1 MQPVPVFFFCPPPGG
16 HGAGTPPE
24 KVGRTGTRRY
34 ICALP
39 DNRTNAMAQA
49 YFSQTPPVFFQRMR
63 AVTEAYFK
71 ETQLKKTGDGR
82 LYRKTAILLSAMV
95 VLYVVLVFFTPANT
109 WLALGLCA
117 LLGLV
122 LASIGFNV
130 MHDGAHGSYS
140 SRKWVNELMGSSLN
154 VLGGSVKFWKMKHN
168 ENHHT
173 FTNVEGM
180 DDDIDI
186 RPFVRVHP
194 GQKRYWFHRFQ
205 HIYGL
210 LLYGLTYLFWI
221 YYNDLRKYF
230 TGKISDNTRMK
241 PMGLRDHVVF
251 WATKLGYTAVF
262 LVLPMFFAGV
272 MPTLVGYGVMVF
284 VTGLFIAVVFQLAH
298 VVEDIDFV
306 DATTGP
312 GTVECE
318 WAVHQVNTTVNFAT
332 HNKVWNWLFGGLNF
346 QVEHHLFPKISHIH
360 YPELNKRLKQ
370 VCAEFNVK
378 YREFPSMRSALR
390 SHLLHLRRMGLAS

>member
-1 MQPVPVFFFCPPPGG
+1 
-16 HGAGTPPE
+16 
-24 KVGRTGTRRY
+24 
-34 ICALP
+34 
-39 DNRTNAMAQA
+39 MAQA
-49 YFSQTPPVFFQRMR
+49 IFAKTPPVFFQRLR
-63 AVTEAYFK
+63 TVTDAYFK
-71 ETQLKKTGDGR
+71 ENGLKKTGNST
-82 LYRKTAILLSAMV
+82 LYLKSAILLTALAA
-95 VLYVVLVFFTPANT
+95 LYVVLVFFTPANT
-109 WLALGLCA
+109 WVALGLCA

-122 LASIGFNV
+122 VASIGFNV

-140 SRKWVNELMGSSLN
+140 SRKWVNELMGHSLN
-154 VLGGSVKFWKMKHN
+154 LLGGSVKFWKMKHN

-186 RPFVRVHP
+186 RPFVRVHA

-230 TGKISDNTRMK
+230 TGKIAENTRMK
-241 PMGLRDHVVF
+241 PMAFRDHLGF
-251 WATKLGYTAVF
+251 WATKLGYTALF
-262 LVLPMFFAGV
+262 LGLPMVFAGV
-272 MPTLVGYGVMVF
+272 VPTLVGYGVMVF

-306 DATTGP
+306 DPATGA
-312 GTVECE
+312 GTVACE

-346 QVEHHLFPKISHIH
+346 QVEHHLFPKISHVH
-360 YPELNKRLKQ
+360 YPELNKRLRQ
-370 VCAEFNVK
+370 VCTEFNVQ
-378 YREFPSMRSALR
+378 YREFPSMRRALL
-390 SHLLHLRRMGLAS
+390 SHLGHLRRMGLAA